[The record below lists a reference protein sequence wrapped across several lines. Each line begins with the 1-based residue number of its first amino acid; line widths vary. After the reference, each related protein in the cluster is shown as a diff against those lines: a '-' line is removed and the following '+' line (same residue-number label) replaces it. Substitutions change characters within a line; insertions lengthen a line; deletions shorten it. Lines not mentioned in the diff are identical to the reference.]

1 MGTAR
6 GSRRRLRPSSLEPAD
21 LDYET
26 AAAQAA
32 AWADAWFRAW
42 GCNSQ
47 VIDDVLP
54 LYRADI
60 PHPKGGAM
68 RTRIGIMRW
77 VWIVALAL
85 GAACGGETATGP
97 SEVPPVVEIPD
108 VAGTYSGTAE
118 AKTLVAT
125 GFEGSISG
133 AARLRVEQQGA
144 TVTVSGELLVRGPQQ
159 NLDATGTIDG
169 QGRFTRTDGVLAHRI
184 EESPCGWMDY
194 EGEPL
199 LSFRDGTAEYGVS
212 LITERCG
219 RLRLGATL
227 TRNNGRPAGPVAMS
241 GSILDCPRKIAG
253 GGYTVCHVDGYGDDA
268 RSVRDI
274 LDAAIPRLRQRYG
287 PTSTPVDIYLFPE
300 PGTVHG
306 ITIQPGTA
314 LAYGGPRHLA
324 LYLMAVSAPSMQGA
338 CCTGLGLTFT
348 DPRYQRTVHVHEF
361 ATAFIHHYSG
371 YQKWAGWFVQ
381 GLEQYEGLEASGT
394 LWSRVAEARLERRRA
409 GTGPARGPARRM
421 MFDTLSIALASS
433 LPADIESSPNAR
445 RHQSRTPR
453 RIDRNSQRCR
463 PSDVDNSH
471 CRASVTVCSPAS
483 RRGATRR
490 PRCAGGARH
499 HCWMSVRRHLRH
511 VAPRS
516 PRSVR

>member
-1 MGTAR
+1 
-6 GSRRRLRPSSLEPAD
+6 
-21 LDYET
+21 
-26 AAAQAA
+26 
-32 AWADAWFRAW
+32 
-42 GCNSQ
+42 
-47 VIDDVLP
+47 
-54 LYRADI
+54 
-60 PHPKGGAM
+60 M
-68 RTRIGIMRW
+68 RTRVGIMRW

-97 SEVPPVVEIPD
+97 SEVPPVVEVPD
-108 VAGTYSGTAE
+108 VAGTYNGTAE

-125 GFEGSISG
+125 KFEGSISG

-184 EESPCGWMDY
+184 EESLCGWMDY

-212 LITERCG
+212 LITERCD

-227 TRNNGRPAGPVAMS
+227 TRNNGRPAGPVPMS

-338 CCTGLGLTFT
+338 CCTGLGVTFT
-348 DPRYQRTVHVHEF
+348 DPAYQRTVHVHEF

-371 YQKWAGWFVQ
+371 YRKWAGWFVQ
-381 GLEQYEGLEASGT
+381 GLEQYEGLEASGS
-394 LWSRVAEARLERRRA
+394 LWSRAAERVWR
-409 GTGPARGPARRM
+409 
-421 MFDTLSIALASS
+421 
-433 LPADIESSPNAR
+433 
-445 RHQSRTPR
+445 
-453 RIDRNSQRCR
+453 
-463 PSDVDNSH
+463 DNSVSCQRNANGREELIVSEPYWAGAVVLQYLADRFGKRSH
-471 CRASVTVCSPAS
+471 IRILESNRTTITEAIADEQPTGETPCDLVDDWGAWMRN
-483 RRGATRR
+483 RYGLRG
-490 PRCAGGARH
+490 
-499 HCWMSVRRHLRH
+499 
-511 VAPRS
+511 
-516 PRSVR
+516 